1 MDSIVLATSLASVL
15 VVGLALYAGYLF
27 LQLRVQASR
36 VSEAQAELN
45 AELHG
50 KNLEARQSIQIIARA
65 LLQKDL
71 TDTEAAMRI
80 AYLAQQVSA
89 TEDEAEQFT
98 VFQQLAEATSHIP
111 ILEDWQMLEK
121 SEKRRLNKERAA
133 IELTYAEF
141 IQAGAERL
149 IKIKLN

>member
-45 AELHG
+45 VELHG

>member
-45 AELHG
+45 VELHG

-121 SEKRRLNKERAA
+121 SEKRCLNKERAA

>member
-15 VVGLALYAGYLF
+15 VVGLALYAAYLF